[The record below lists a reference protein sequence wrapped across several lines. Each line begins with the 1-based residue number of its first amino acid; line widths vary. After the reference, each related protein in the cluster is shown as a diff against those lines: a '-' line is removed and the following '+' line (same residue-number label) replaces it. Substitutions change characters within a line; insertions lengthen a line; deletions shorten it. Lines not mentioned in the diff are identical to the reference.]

1 MKILFITQYF
11 TPETEIGGIRI
22 LEIAARLQSMGH
34 QIQILTGLPN
44 YPSGKLFDGYRSKSW
59 RGTWTETISGL
70 RVTRVPLF
78 PSHDKKTLPR
88 LLNYFSFLLASA
100 TRALFLERPD
110 VVVCTSPP
118 LTIGLAAWCA
128 AKRFRVPFLLEIR
141 DLWPEAA
148 IELGYLKNPLLQRA
162 AYALES
168 FLYARATKIVSV
180 SEGMRADLL
189 KRGIP
194 ASRCE
199 VICNGVDVQLFAS
212 SGADC
217 SSNELVD
224 ALKREGN
231 IVGVYLGTISAYHG
245 VDCMLDLLE
254 RLQRESRIKI
264 VFAAGGSARADLE
277 REVAARGFSN
287 AVFLPAPLRKQMP
300 PVISAADF
308 CLAFVKSGPFSR
320 WLLSSKVFMYMSCGR
335 PVFAAAV
342 GETARVIQEAQA
354 GIVEDAT
361 SEGIARLAQSI
372 GRVGRGL
379 EIEHMGANG
388 RRYAEHYCSWD
399 ALATSYER
407 VLQSVHSPRRDF
419 HQIKAQEAPEPGAAS
434 SAQASAKQL

>member
-1 MKILFITQYF
+1 MRILFITQYF
-11 TPETEIGGIRI
+11 APETEIGGIRI

-34 QIQILTGLPN
+34 EIQILTGLPN
-44 YPSGKLFDGYRSKSW
+44 YPSGKLFDGYRRKAW
-59 RGTWTETISGL
+59 RGTWTETINGL
-70 RVTRVPLF
+70 GVTRVPLF

-88 LLNYFSFLLASA
+88 LLNYFSFLFASA
-100 TRALFLERPD
+100 MRSVFLERPD

-118 LTIGLAAWCA
+118 LTIGLAAWFA

-148 IELGYLKNPLLQRA
+148 IELGYLRNPRVRRA
-162 AYALES
+162 AYTLES
-168 FLYARATKIVSV
+168 FLYARATKIISV

-199 VICNGVDVQLFAS
+199 VICNGVDVQLFAPS
-212 SGADC
+212 SSD
-217 SSNELVD
+217 SSPNEVVA
-224 ALKREGN
+224 ALQREGN
-231 IVGVYLGTISAYHG
+231 SVGVYLGTISAYHG

-254 RLQRESRIKI
+254 KLQSEPRIKI

-277 REVAARGFSN
+277 REVAARGLSN
-287 AVFLPAPLRKQMP
+287 AIFLPAPPRKQMP
-300 PVISAADF
+300 AVIAAADF
-308 CLAFVKSGPFSR
+308 CLAFVKPGPFSR

-342 GETARVIQEAQA
+342 GETARVIQEAQG

-361 SEGIARLAQSI
+361 PEGIARLAHSI
-372 GRVGRGL
+372 ARVGRGL

-388 RRYAEHYCSWD
+388 RRYAEHYCSWES
-399 ALATSYER
+399 LAASYER
-407 VLQSVHSPRRDF
+407 VLQSVNSPRRSLP
-419 HQIKAQEAPEPGAAS
+419 QTRPTEAPAPPAAS
-434 SAQASAKQL
+434 SAQISAKQ